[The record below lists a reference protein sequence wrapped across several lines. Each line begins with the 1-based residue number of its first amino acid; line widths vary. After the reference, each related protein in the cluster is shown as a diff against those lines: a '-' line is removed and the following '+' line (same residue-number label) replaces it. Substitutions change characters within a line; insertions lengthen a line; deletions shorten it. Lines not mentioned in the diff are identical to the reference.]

1 MNSVELFY
9 EIFRMRYNLET
20 IKRSFADRYSL
31 CLLGSEEDCARMR
44 EWMGGYSLSSGVHPE
59 KNLCIAPIPEDEDE
73 AYLYRNMEAVVCHL
87 GTEPWPLE
95 EFAELVECMPVGVP
109 ILYICEPT
117 VWEGEFEEYA
127 AANLPEVVCLR
138 PGHEQK
144 QFAALLFTKFQR
156 LGFRLARDY
165 QNLRDICID
174 GLITQ
179 AANRMAV
186 VAAASSITVN
196 VPFLGQML
204 GLLASPVETLAITA
218 EQLRLVLYIGALYGR
233 PIDFFDRINEL
244 WCVVGGGWGWRTL
257 ARQIVG
263 YIPGVGAVAKAG
275 IAWAGTFAVGELS
288 RRFYELG
295 EEMPVN
301 IREVVNNTAKRKVT
315 RAIKMKFKNSDT
327 ETAVADML
335 DSHDSAAEQPVVLD
349 KGSAVKAYFDDE
361 KTSDVDEAESEA
373 ISAVPAGDDAE
384 RDLHSEADAGSAGAD
399 DAADAD
405 DGDKPE
411 QNQADAAGNDEDTLT
426 EDDGLLID
434 CDVSEAETAPEPVI
448 AADPEAGA

>member
-9 EIFRMRYNLET
+9 EIFRMRYNVET

-31 CLLGSEEDCARMR
+31 CLLGSAEDCERMR
-44 EWMGGYSLSSGVHPE
+44 GWLGDYSLSSGIHPE
-59 KNLCIAPIPEDEDE
+59 KNLCIAPIPEDEEE
-73 AYLYRNMEAVVCHL
+73 AYRYRNMEAVVCHL
-87 GTEPWPLE
+87 GNEIWPLE

-109 ILYICEPT
+109 ILYICEPS
-117 VWEGEFEEYA
+117 VWEGELDAYE

-138 PGHEQK
+138 PGNEQK
-144 QFAALLFTKFQR
+144 QFASLLFNKFQR
-156 LGFRLARDY
+156 MGFRLARDY

-196 VPFLGQML
+196 VPVLGQVL

-233 PIDFFDRINEL
+233 PIDFFDRVNEL
-244 WCVVGGGWGWRTL
+244 WCVVGGGWGWRTI
-257 ARQIVG
+257 ARQLVG
-263 YIPGVGAVAKAG
+263 YVPGIGAAAKAG
-275 IAWAGTFAVGELS
+275 VAWAGTYAVGELS

-315 RAIKMKFKNSDT
+315 RAIRMKFRNSETD
-327 ETAVADML
+327 TAVAGML
-335 DSHDSAAEQPVVLD
+335 DAQDPADHSVRLGKD
-349 KGSAVKAYFDDE
+349 SAVKAYFEDDGE
-361 KTSDVDEAESEA
+361 AGRQTEDTAAKAAAGENGKASAAEISDGDCDVAPSDGADGSAAEHG
-373 ISAVPAGDDAE
+373 ISDAE
-384 RDLHSEADAGSAGAD
+384 RASEPITAAASADGAG
-399 DAADAD
+399 
-405 DGDKPE
+405 DG
-411 QNQADAAGNDEDTLT
+411 N
-426 EDDGLLID
+426 
-434 CDVSEAETAPEPVI
+434 
-448 AADPEAGA
+448 